1 MSAASIAATSTASPS
16 TATTSMVAVAV
27 TVTIA
32 VVRRRVTSIL
42 DDGVEFTLR
51 NAFALLD
58 RVQYKSSWALYV
70 LIEIV
75 THRRNTLAVFLV
87 KEPAKWEILA
97 WLRVLRIVTCA
108 RNAVFAIWVE
118 VLHKL
123 VLLDA
128 DAVARER
135 VVARLQAYWGQV

>member
-1 MSAASIAATSTASPS
+1 MSAASTTATSTASPS
-16 TATTSMVAVAV
+16 IATTSMVAVAV
-27 TVTIA
+27 TVTIG
-32 VVRRRVTSIL
+32 VVRGRVTSIL

-58 RVQYKSSWALYV
+58 RVQYKSSRALF
-70 LIEIV
+70 LIEIL
-75 THRRNTLAVFLV
+75 THRCNTLAVFLV

-97 WLRVLRIVTCA
+97 RLRVLRIVTRA

-128 DAVARER
+128 DAVACER
-135 VVARLQAYWGQV
+135 VIARLQANWGQV